1 MKKMTSRSHSTRII
15 SCLVFG
21 VCLFSLVGCGSKT
34 EEQSGDLTIFHA
46 GSLSVPFKEISEAFM
61 AENPGV
67 NVLLEAAGSRTCARK
82 ISDLNRPCDVMASAD
97 YAVIDGLLIPDHADW
112 NIHFVSNEM
121 VIVYGDH
128 SPQHETFN
136 ADNWFDV
143 IKSENVV
150 FGRAEPDSDPCGY
163 RTVFAMKLAETH
175 YKRAGLAD
183 ELLKKDLEYIRPKET
198 DLIALFETGTVDYFF
213 IYRSVAEQHG
223 MQYLLLPDE
232 INLKKPALAESYRT
246 ATIELSGKKPGET
259 ITRNGEPMVYGVTIP
274 KNAPNPTAALLFVE
288 FLLSE
293 KQGMAIMAK
302 NGQPSVVPAATSSF
316 ALIPESLKGFASR

>member
-1 MKKMTSRSHSTRII
+1 MTRRTRSVRIVVGLVVAV
-15 SCLVFG
+15 CLV
-21 VCLFSLVGCGSKT
+21 SLVGCGSKT
-34 EEQSGDLTIFHA
+34 EKATGELTVFHA
-46 GSLSVPFKEISEAFM
+46 GSLSVPFKEISDAFM

-67 NVLLEAAGSRTCARK
+67 KVLLEAAGSRTCARK
-82 ISDLNRPCDVMASAD
+82 ISDLKRPCDVMASAD

-128 SPQHETFN
+128 SPGHETFS

-143 IKSENVV
+143 IKSEDVV

-163 RTVFAMKLAETH
+163 RTVFAMLLADGH
-175 YKRAGLAD
+175 YNKPGLSD
-183 ELLKKDLEYIRPKET
+183 ELLKKNLEYIRPKET

-223 MQYLLLPDE
+223 MKYILLPDE
-232 INLKKPALAESYRT
+232 INLKKPALAEGYRT

-259 ITRNGEPMVYGVTIP
+259 ITRKGEAMVYGVTIP
-274 KNAPNPTAALLFVE
+274 KNAANPALALQFVE
-288 FLLSE
+288 FLLSQD
-293 KQGMAIMAK
+293 KGMAIMEK
-302 NGQPSVVPAATSSF
+302 NGQPSVIPAATSTYDK
-316 ALIPESLKGFASR
+316 IPETLKAFANK